1 MSSHRSSE
9 RSLYHR
15 LQQPD
20 CDRARGLLESQ
31 LSTADTYEKICA
43 KVNALQSW
51 GYRSSLGE
59 WCALPSLTPQRLSRY
74 RADKHA
80 AESRGSVLALI
91 EEESESLLNAAA
103 KNPSGVI
110 AQYLRKRL
118 SEEAVARFDLDA
130 GSIDLVDLSRE
141 TARHAK
147 VAQVDRKLDL
157 DAEKIALD
165 EKRIA
170 LLEKQS
176 ELERDHFE
184 IAADTWKF
192 TLAYLNREA
201 PEVVDVLTKL
211 SPQLLTAMEEWI
223 EGQA

>member
-1 MSSHRSSE
+1 MSHRSSE
-9 RSLYHR
+9 RSFYYK
-15 LQQPD
+15 LQQPE
-20 CDRARGLLESQ
+20 CDQARGLLELL
-31 LSTADTYEKICA
+31 LSTTDTYEQIRGKIDA
-43 KVNALQSW
+43 SKSW

-59 WCALPSLTPQRLSRY
+59 WCALPALTPQRLSRY

-91 EEESESLLNAAA
+91 EEENDSLLNAAA

-130 GSIDLVDLSRE
+130 GAINLVDLSRE

-157 DAEKIALD
+157 DAEKIALE

-176 ELERDHFE
+176 ELERDRFGM
-184 IAADTWKF
+184 AADTWKF
-192 TLAYLNREA
+192 VLAWLNREA
-201 PEVVDVLTKL
+201 PEVVDVLTAK
-211 SPQLLTAMEEWI
+211 SDALLADMEEWI